1 MQVDRRRFLMAALA
15 APGAA
20 VAVAQEPSSPLIDR
34 GFAQVARVADGVYVT
49 IANPAKGGQCTSNGA
64 VIAGRDATLIVE
76 GHFFPEGA
84 ELEIEVARMV
94 SKAPVRAAVNTH
106 YHLDHTFGNIAYE
119 RQKIPI
125 MAHERAPAL
134 MRERY
139 AALQHVEKAP
149 LLAPLE
155 QRVAAAADPVEKQHY
170 ISDLSATRWMYQ
182 AVDRVTLAYPTELLG
197 TANTPKTIDLG
208 GMTVLIEHQVGH
220 TPTDLV
226 VRVPQ
231 RDIVFTGDLLFEKSY
246 PVAFDCDMASWRK
259 ALDRLAGYGRAT
271 RFVPGHGPICGVEV
285 VHEFADL
292 IDDLHSHS
300 ERMIRAGAS
309 IEEAT
314 RRYAVPP
321 RFEKFGMF
329 SWDWA
334 IGGAMRSY
342 YAQRKV

>member
-1 MQVDRRRFLMAALA
+1 MQVDRRQFLIAAMS
-15 APGAA
+15 APA
-20 VAVAQEPSSPLIDR
+20 VAVAQESSAPLVDR
-34 GFAQVARVADGVYVT
+34 GFAQVTRVADGMYVT
-49 IANPAKGGQCTSNGA
+49 IANPAKGSQCVSNGA
-64 VIAGRDATLIVE
+64 VIAGRDASLIVE

-134 MRERY
+134 MKERY
-139 AALQHVEKAP
+139 AALQHVDKAP
-149 LLAPLE
+149 LLAPL
-155 QRVAAAADPVEKQHY
+155 QQKIAAATDPVEKQHY
-170 ISDLSATRWMYQ
+170 SSDLGAMQWMYT
-182 AVDRVTLAYPTELLG
+182 AIDRVTLAYPTELLG
-197 TANTPKTIDLG
+197 AANTPKKIDLG
-208 GMTVLIEHQVGH
+208 GITVLIEHQVGH

-246 PVAFDCDMASWRK
+246 PVAFDCDMLSWRK
-259 ALDRLAGYGRAT
+259 SLDRLAGYGRGT
-271 RFVPGHGPICGVEV
+271 RFVPGHGAICGVEV

-300 ERMIRAGAS
+300 EKMIRAGAS
-309 IEEAT
+309 VEEAT
-314 RRYAVPP
+314 RRYAIPP

-334 IGGAMRSY
+334 IGGAMRNY
-342 YAQRKV
+342 YAPRKL